1 MEKIEDHLGRT
12 FRTLRISLINTC
24 NLACTYCSFSDEENK
39 ENHLASKG
47 KGLKPKELM
56 ALIAKLHNRL
66 NLKTIRFTGG
76 EPLLYKELSALIKG
90 TRELGITDLNLTTNG
105 LLLHKQAPALKAAG
119 LTSINVSLDAT
130 DPTTYFI
137 MGRRQGLDQTLKGID
152 TALNVGI
159 AVKINSVIMKGLNH
173 NQVIPLLKYA
183 AGKQIIIRFLEI
195 MAMGHLHGQTDEYFF
210 SQFDILQLINTKY
223 RFSSI
228 KRKVG
233 ATANYWQ
240 TEEGN
245 IFGIIANESQPFCT
259 DCDRLRLDVYGNIYG
274 CLSSNHPVMLEG
286 ISSLAELDI
295 KLREALT
302 QKQSIKFT
310 GSKLS
315 MLHIG
320 G

>member
-1 MEKIEDHLGRT
+1 MEQIRDHLGRT
-12 FRTLRISLINTC
+12 FKTLRISLINTC
-24 NLACTYCSFSDEENK
+24 NLACTYCSYSNEENR

-47 KGLKPKELM
+47 SGLKPKELM
-56 ALIAKLHNRL
+56 KLIIKLHERL
-66 NLKTIRFTGG
+66 DFNTIRFTGG
-76 EPLLYKELSALIKG
+76 EPLLYRELPTLIKG
-90 TRELGITDLNLTTNG
+90 ARKLGITDLNLTTNG
-105 LLLHKQAPALKAAG
+105 LLLHKQVPALKAAG
-119 LTSINVSLDAT
+119 LTAINVSLDAT
-130 DPTTYFI
+130 DPLTFF
-137 MGRRQGLDQTLKGID
+137 MMARRHGLEQTLKGID
-152 TALNVGI
+152 AALNAGI

-183 AGKQIIIRFLEI
+183 AEKQIIIRFLEI
-195 MAMGHLHGQTDEYFF
+195 MAMGHLHGKADEYFF
-210 SQFDILQLINTKY
+210 SQPEILQLISSQY
-223 RFSSI
+223 RFSPI
-228 KRKVG
+228 QRKTG

-274 CLSSNHPVMLEG
+274 CLSSNHPIEVKTVSDPADLDLKL
-286 ISSLAELDI
+286 SAALA
-295 KLREALT
+295 
-302 QKQSIKFT
+302 QKQSTKFT

>member
-1 MEKIEDHLGRT
+1 MEPIKDHLERT
-12 FRTLRISLINTC
+12 FKTLRISLINTC
-24 NLACTYCSFSDEENK
+24 NLACTYCSYSNEENRK
-39 ENHLASKG
+39 NHSASKDI
-47 KGLKPKELM
+47 GLKPKELM
-56 ALIAKLHNRL
+56 NLVTKLHERL
-66 NLKTIRFTGG
+66 NLRTIRFTGG
-76 EPLLYKELSALIKG
+76 EPLLYKELPTLIRGARK
-90 TRELGITDLNLTTNG
+90 LGISDLNLTTNG
-105 LLLHKQAPALKAAG
+105 LLLQKQAPALKAAG
-119 LTSINVSLDAT
+119 LTAINVSLDAT
-130 DPTTYFI
+130 DPLTFF
-137 MGRRQGLDQTLKGID
+137 MMARRQGLDQTLRGID
-152 TALNVGI
+152 AALNAGI

-183 AGKQIIIRFLEI
+183 ADRQIIIRFLEI
-195 MAMGHLHGQTDEYFF
+195 MAMGHLHGKANDYFF
-210 SQFDILQLINTKY
+210 SQSEILQLISTQC
-223 RFSSI
+223 RFDPI
-228 KRKVG
+228 KRKQG

-274 CLSSNHPVMLEG
+274 CLSSNNPISIKDTIETPV
-286 ISSLAELDI
+286 LD
-295 KLREALT
+295 LRLIEALA